1 VWLRGALHPRRTSRA
16 ASADPGPGE
25 GLEPILPADQEGVIM
40 ENTLYFGEEGR
51 HAEKDSQ
58 YFQNY
63 TDCIIIVSLPN
74 QLREIRK

>member
-1 VWLRGALHPRRTSRA
+1 
-16 ASADPGPGE
+16 
-25 GLEPILPADQEGVIM
+25 M

-74 QLREIRK
+74 QLREIRKEVIDGKKEDNRNEKTN